1 MAQKKLICGK
11 KSSYNLIQAM
21 FTNSQ
26 EQSQVTK
33 DHCLHQ
39 LVMLDLQILLIFY
52 LLIKK
57 NIQTN
62 KQNNF
67 LLQALLNS
75 TANTLIT
82 ISNTSSVNNT
92 CNLISLKA
100 CFQEKHEAGGKGLRR
115 LSMLFGNKSSS
126 KVS

>member
-1 MAQKKLICGK
+1 
-11 KSSYNLIQAM
+11 M

-52 LLIKK
+52 LLITKK
-57 NIQTN
+57 YN
-62 KQNNF
+62 
-67 LLQALLNS
+67 LQALLNS